1 MRIWDAV
8 YGAFEL
14 PPFLEQL
21 VMSPEFRRLSEVR
34 LININSASLAS
45 LADVRRYSH
54 TLGAL
59 RLALEN
65 SLATLGPDE
74 HRAFLAAMIV
84 HDAGTP
90 AFAHLFEY
98 FLMDKFDWDH
108 ESVLP
113 LLLSGKHHPDEKNH
127 QIYASQVPQ
136 FQKLC
141 RESKIDFDIVLDIL
155 SGTHAS
161 SKLIFGSVDF
171 DNIDNVARMNW
182 MLGYR
187 FDVDQL
193 LSLARNIGVAAD
205 GTFLLPV
212 TQKPALELWLQ
223 LRRQAYEVLVFD
235 GPTVAGQAVL
245 SRAISEALKDH
256 TLSNYDWHYTDSE
269 LIRIVRGNSPKA
281 KALLDRDFFGTL
293 PHLNMIVQIDDD
305 QHPCWNMVRDEL
317 ASLVELFLVEQFQER
332 RAYGYVLRDRGT
344 FEKRITAVD
353 PASGSE
359 WEIGTRSNSLVIYG
373 FGIKH
378 LKTKPAII
386 GGNFLQWL
394 AHRI

>member
-8 YGAFEL
+8 YGAFDL
-14 PPFLEQL
+14 PSFLEEL
-21 VMSPEFRRLSEVR
+21 IMSPEFRRLSEVR

-65 SLATLGPDE
+65 SLPTLGAAE

-113 LLLSGKHHPDEKNH
+113 LLLSGKHHPDEQNH
-127 QIYASQVPQ
+127 QIYSSQVPQ
-136 FQKLC
+136 FRKIC
-141 RESKIDFDIVLDIL
+141 KESKIDFDIVVDIL

-182 MLGYR
+182 MLGHR
-187 FDVDQL
+187 FDVNEL
-193 LSLARNIGVAAD
+193 LSLARNIGVASD
-205 GTFLLPV
+205 GTFLLPMA
-212 TQKPALELWLQ
+212 QKPALDLWLR

-256 TLSNYDWHYTDSE
+256 TLSDFDWHYTDSE
-269 LIRIVRGNSPKA
+269 LIRIIRGNSAKA

-293 PHLNMIVQIDDD
+293 PHLSMIVQITDD
-305 QHPCWNMVRDEL
+305 QHPCWGIVRDEL
-317 ASLVELFLVEQFQER
+317 ASLVECFLVEQFDER

-344 FEKRITAVD
+344 FEKRISAVD
-353 PASGSE
+353 PGSGLE
-359 WEIGTRSNSLVIYG
+359 WELGKRSNSLVIYG
-373 FGIKH
+373 FGVKQ
-378 LKTKPAII
+378 LKMKPEII
-386 GGNFLQWL
+386 GGKFLQWL
-394 AHRI
+394 VHRI

>member
-1 MRIWDAV
+1 
-8 YGAFEL
+8 
-14 PPFLEQL
+14 
-21 VMSPEFRRLSEVR
+21 MSPEFRRLSEVR

-65 SLATLGPDE
+65 NLSTLGPAE

-108 ESVLP
+108 ETVLP

-127 QIYASQVPQ
+127 QIYLSQVPQ

-141 RESKIDFDIVLDIL
+141 KSARIDYEIVLDIL
-155 SGTHAS
+155 SGTHKS
-161 SKLIFGSVDF
+161 SKLIFGTVDF

-182 MLGYR
+182 MLGNR
-187 FDVDQL
+187 FDVKAL
-193 LSLARNIGVAAD
+193 LSLARNIGVGGD
-205 GTFLLPV
+205 GKFLLPIE
-212 TQKPALELWLQ
+212 QRPSLDLWLQ
-223 LRRQAYEVLVFD
+223 LRRKAYEVLVFD

-256 TLSNYDWHYTDSE
+256 TLSNFDWHYTDSE
-269 LIRIVRGNSPKA
+269 LIRIIRENSPKA
-281 KALLDRDFFGTL
+281 KTLLDRDFFGTL
-293 PHLNMIVQIDDD
+293 PQLNMIVQITD
-305 QHPCWNMVRDEL
+305 QKSPCWGLVRDDL
-317 ASLVELFLVEQFQER
+317 ASLVERFLQEQFNER

-344 FEKRITAVD
+344 FEKHINAVD
-353 PASGSE
+353 PLSGDE
-359 WEIGTRSNSLVIYG
+359 WEIGNRSNSLVIYG
-373 FGIKH
+373 FGVKQ
-378 LKTKPAII
+378 LKFKPTVI
-386 GGNFLQWL
+386 GDRFLEWM
-394 AHRI
+394 AHTT